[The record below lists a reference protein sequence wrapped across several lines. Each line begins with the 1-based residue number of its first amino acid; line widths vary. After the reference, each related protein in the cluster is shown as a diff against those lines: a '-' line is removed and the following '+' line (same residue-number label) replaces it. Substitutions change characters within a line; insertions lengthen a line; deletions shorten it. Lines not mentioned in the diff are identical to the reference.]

1 VMLGAFG
8 VEAVVSMFIRRDGHY
23 QLKDTAANVA
33 TMIGY
38 VGARLAIGMLVGA
51 ILLGVY
57 ELTPLR
63 WSMAWWH
70 WLVLFVVEDFSYYWS
85 HRASHRIKFMWF
97 SHASHHNSPI
107 LNLSTGLR
115 NSWFGGLIDW
125 PFWVPMVALGF
136 HPICLMA
143 VVGVVSAWDFM
154 THTPYVG
161 KLPGFDFV
169 FNSPS
174 NHRVHHG
181 KNPQYVDKNYGS
193 VLIIWDRMFG
203 TYEPEVEKVEY
214 GVVDAPARPNDPI
227 YIQVYLWRDWF
238 RGLFSRGRGAGAFG
252 GSAAR
257 TLQDKAPS

>member
-1 VMLGAFG
+1 
-8 VEAVVSMFIRRDGHY
+8 
-23 QLKDTAANVA
+23 
-33 TMIGY
+33 
-38 VGARLAIGMLVGA
+38 
-51 ILLGVY
+51 
-57 ELTPLR
+57 
-63 WSMAWWH
+63 
-70 WLVLFVVEDFSYYWS
+70 
-85 HRASHRIKFMWF
+85 
-97 SHASHHNSPI
+97 
-107 LNLSTGLR
+107 
-115 NSWFGGLIDW
+115 
-125 PFWVPMVALGF
+125 
-136 HPICLMA
+136 
-143 VVGVVSAWDFM
+143 VSAWDFM